1 MRILGQHRMNLAPQ
15 TGVDDRRVHT
25 GEPFPLVRN
34 LTQENA
40 IAQQFVQVLLVDAL
54 ARPGLTF
61 LRRPGLGGNP
71 LQRQVGGDLR
81 R

>member
-1 MRILGQHRMNLAPQ
+1 MNLAPQ
-15 TGVDDRRVHT
+15 PRVNYRRMHA

-34 LTQENA
+34 LNQEDA

-54 ARPGLTF
+54 AGPGLTL

-71 LQRQVGGDLR
+71 LHRQVGGDLR